1 MRSRGRLSVEQLQ
14 ARQLRNDNFEERD
27 VILSLSERITVQC
40 EISEVFQ
47 FLEPLLDQA
56 LL

>member
-1 MRSRGRLSVEQLQ
+1 MRSRGWLSVEQLQ

-27 VILSLSERITVQC
+27 IILSLSERITVQC